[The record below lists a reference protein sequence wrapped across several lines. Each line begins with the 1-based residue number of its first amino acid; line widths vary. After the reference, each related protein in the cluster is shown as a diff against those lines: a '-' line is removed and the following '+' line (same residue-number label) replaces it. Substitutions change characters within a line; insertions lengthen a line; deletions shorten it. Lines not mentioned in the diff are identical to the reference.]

1 MRKQLCRSI
10 LLPRYLRRL
19 TNFWKKTVK
28 MTELF
33 KGIFWITDNE
43 DWNAEQLIFCIPVT
57 PMGEVIE
64 PEKLDLNSKNV
75 DNYNHR
81 LLWETLPVKIT
92 HNKPY
97 NYYPRGRIE
106 IKRGKAVIYANPNI
120 CCEELVSLLVEIF
133 GLNEENGIVEVNLM
147 VDGSNHYKCY
157 LDR

>member
-1 MRKQLCRSI
+1 
-10 LLPRYLRRL
+10 
-19 TNFWKKTVK
+19 
-28 MTELF
+28 MTELY
-33 KGIFWITDNE
+33 KGIFWITEVD
-43 DWNAEQLIFCIPVT
+43 DWSAEQLIFRIPVT
-57 PMGEVIE
+57 PAGEVIE

-81 LLWETLPVKIT
+81 LLWENLPTKIT

-120 CCEELVSLLVEIF
+120 CCEELINLLTERF
-133 GLNEENGIVEVNLM
+133 GLIEENGIVEVSLKA
-147 VDGSNHYKCY
+147 DGSNHYKCY